1 MSEKYTIGELAKQLN
16 VTTRT
21 IRYYDQKGLLKPSG
35 VNENGYR
42 LYSDKQ
48 MKQLKLIIF
57 LKELGFSLRNIQKI
71 IEDPN
76 SEKTISLLLEDQLE
90 ENVHEI
96 RKLEKQIKQI
106 SLLTK
111 WTSLHIAQL
120 PFWL

>member
-57 LKELGFSLRNIQKI
+57 LKELGFSLRNIQNI

-111 WTSLHIAQL
+111 
-120 PFWL
+120 

>member
-96 RKLEKQIKQI
+96 RKLEKQNKQI

-111 WTSLHIAQL
+111 
-120 PFWL
+120 

>member
-1 MSEKYTIGELAKQLN
+1 
-16 VTTRT
+16 
-21 IRYYDQKGLLKPSG
+21 
-35 VNENGYR
+35 
-42 LYSDKQ
+42 

-96 RKLEKQIKQI
+96 RKLEKQNKQI

-111 WTSLHIAQL
+111 
-120 PFWL
+120 

>member
-1 MSEKYTIGELAKQLN
+1 
-16 VTTRT
+16 
-21 IRYYDQKGLLKPSG
+21 
-35 VNENGYR
+35 
-42 LYSDKQ
+42 

-90 ENVHEI
+90 EHVHEI

-111 WTSLHIAQL
+111 
-120 PFWL
+120 

>member
-111 WTSLHIAQL
+111 
-120 PFWL
+120 